1 MRLSWHDLGR
11 PRADEADGKS
21 VEIEGF
27 ALTLL
32 PSGHADHFLMMAEP
46 GCCQGCVPNNRQ
58 AVVEVLADQPLAL
71 GKGALRLRGTWR
83 VSSDGDGWRYRL
95 HGASVKPGMTRRALM
110 AASPLFCLPVPAM
123 AQAADGMAVDIHSHA
138 GNIIQMSIGRG
149 QALGIIQGL
158 ARGGGVL
165 PRRRCRLADHHDQ
178 RRSPAAGPRPQARR
192 TLQLQP
198 DLVPGAA
205 QARPGSGPADRPHR
219 GGAARGTVQPA
230 GRHRLVGRRGF
241 SRGPDRTPRRGLAA
255 LGPAPPPAHA
265 LSAKRAGRHPDRAQR
280 ARWADGLRRRG
291 DPPLQPDGHRGRRGA
306 RPL

>member
-123 AQAADGMAVDIHSHA
+123 AQAADGARVRARAVEA
-138 GNIIQMSIGRG
+138 VR
-149 QALGIIQGL
+149 A
-158 ARGGGVL
+158 AE
-165 PRRRCRLADHHDQ
+165 RR
-178 RRSPAAGPRPQARR
+178 AAVG
-192 TLQLQP
+192 
-198 DLVPGAA
+198 
-205 QARPGSGPADRPHR
+205 
-219 GGAARGTVQPA
+219 
-230 GRHRLVGRRGF
+230 GRRGRVDVRVRQLPRDTMPRAAA
-241 SRGPDRTPRRGLAA
+241 SRARAGTHASTR
-255 LGPAPPPAHA
+255 AHA
-265 LSAKRAGRHPDRAQR
+265 HGHAR
-280 ARWADGLRRRG
+280 ARA
-291 DPPLQPDGHRGRRGA
+291 A
-306 RPL
+306 RTHLLA